1 MASHCKNSCFF
12 FISKQNSRSA
22 FVVGK
27 GQLEEQRFY
36 DPFFFLTC
44 CCWDPVESAKRWNNE
59 CLLYTSHFILPN
71 GKRWL
76 LNHVM
81 ENWTDG
87 TGIIVFGM
95 VLYKPFHFP
104 NLICSLI
111 QQSLLPQLVLKFI

>member
-12 FISKQNSRSA
+12 KSKQKSRSA
-22 FVVGK
+22 FVVGR
-27 GQLEEQRFY
+27 GQLEKHRRFY

-44 CCWDPVESAKRWNNE
+44 CCWDAVESGKRWINE
-59 CLLYTSHFILPN
+59 CLLYTSHFILPS

-87 TGIIVFGM
+87 TGIMVFGT
-95 VLYKPFHFP
+95 VLFKPFHFP

-111 QQSLLPQLVLKFI
+111 QQSLLPQPVLKFI